1 MPFLGKQPS
10 DGNHN
15 VLLDAITTSATATYN
30 LTKDSVAYTPVSAQS
45 LMVSLNG
52 VTQAP
57 IAAYTVSGST
67 IVFASALTSN
77 DVIDYVIAFEGPKVS
92 PNIDD
97 GSITTAMIA
106 DNAITSAKIGVDV
119 IVAEDLAANSITVSE
134 ITDDAVT
141 SAKIADDAIT
151 SALIADDAVVQ
162 AAIADEAVD
171 EARMQ
176 ISNAGS
182 NGQFLSKQSGNTGG
196 LTWADAGGGWSAT
209 TEGLITT
216 TDGQQDIDF
225 SIPAGGVN
233 QIRIMEWGLSQAASG
248 ERYVQLGDG
257 SSIKTSGY
265 ENTSIYASN
274 TSTVSLAETTNALRH
289 DGWSA
294 DANDFRSVGHLYSI
308 DSGRRWFWE
317 WEAYSE
323 PYGTY
328 ILNTR
333 GCVDMGSGNVA
344 RTVRFCMQHSAGFDA
359 GGLIRVYYA
368 TM

>member
-1 MPFLGKQPS
+1 M
-10 DGNHN
+10 
-15 VLLDAITTSATATYN
+15 A
-30 LTKDSVAYTPVSAQS
+30 LTKLNTYS
-45 LMVSLNG
+45 L
-52 VTQAP
+52 
-57 IAAYTVSGST
+57 
-67 IVFASALTSN
+67 
-77 DVIDYVIAFEGPKVS
+77 
-92 PNIDD
+92 
-97 GSITTAMIA
+97 A
-106 DNAITSAKIGVDV
+106 DNTVTSSKIGVDV
-119 IVAEDLAANSITVSE
+119 IVAEDLAANSVTVSE

-141 SAKIADDAIT
+141 QAKIADDA
-151 SALIADDAVVQ
+151 VN
-162 AAIADEAVD
+162 
-171 EARMQ
+171 EARLQ

-216 TDGQQDIDF
+216 TSGQQDIDF

-233 QIRIMEWGLSQAASG
+233 QIRFMEWGLSQAASG

-265 ENTSIYASN
+265 ETTSVYGSN
-274 TSTVSLAETTNALRH
+274 TSSISLAETTNAIRH

-294 DANDFRSVGHLYSI
+294 ANNDFRSVGHLYSI

-328 ILNTR
+328 FLNTR

-344 RTVRFCMQHSAGFDA
+344 RTVRFCMQHSDGFDA

-368 TM
+368 TMG